1 MYTIGQVSKMFGLP
15 ISTLRYYDKEG
26 LFPSMSR
33 EGGIRRFGDQELEA
47 LRVIECLKRSGLE
60 IREIKRFMQW
70 CEEGPS
76 TYAERGELFERRRE
90 AVLQQM
96 EQLRKTLAMLEYKCW
111 YYKVA
116 LADGN
121 EDRLDAM
128 VPNGLP
134 KDVQALYDE
143 AHA

>member
-1 MYTIGQVSKMFGLP
+1 MYTIGQASKMFGLP

-96 EQLRKTLAMLEYKCW
+96 EQLRKTLAMLEFKCW

-134 KDVQALYDE
+134 KDVRALYDE

>member
-15 ISTLRYYDKEG
+15 ISTLRYYDKKG

-128 VPNGLP
+128 LPDKLP
-134 KDVQALYDE
+134 KDVQVLYDE

>member
-96 EQLRKTLAMLEYKCW
+96 EQLRKTLAMLEFKCW

>member
-15 ISTLRYYDKEG
+15 ISTLRNYDKEG

-96 EQLRKTLAMLEYKCW
+96 EQLRKTLAMLEFKCW

-128 VPNGLP
+128 LPDKLP
-134 KDVQALYDE
+134 KDVQVLYDE